1 MDCDHTLYFNYYSEP
16 KTVICLKGCG
26 HKNEMRQAMIKHTS
40 SVRLEPVILESTNQQ
55 KRTGIMVVT
64 QDGYMGVIS
73 DYLGGVLYIEKITT
87 NPDLKRSFFDLL
99 YTSLGVN
106 TVQDGT
112 EVVHLCKKN

>member
-1 MDCDHTLYFNYYSEP
+1 MDCKHTLYFNFYSEP
-16 KTVICLKGCG
+16 KMVSCLKGCG
-26 HKNEMRQAMIKHTS
+26 YKSEMRLAMIKHTS
-40 SVRLEPVILESTNQQ
+40 SVRLEPVILESVNQQ
-55 KRTGIMVVT
+55 KKTGIMVAT

-73 DYLGGVLYIEKITT
+73 DYLSGVLYVEKITT
-87 NPDLKRSFFDLL
+87 NPDLKRLFYDLL